1 MMSRDYRSL
10 MVLFNAL
17 PANEQCH
24 VADEVLHQA
33 DKILVDGNPIMD
45 YRVRVTPSGR
55 FSVQLSTAELFEDE
69 DE

>member
-1 MMSRDYRSL
+1 MTARDYRSI

-33 DKILVDGNPIMD
+33 DKIFVDGNPILD
-45 YRVRVTPSGR
+45 YRVRVTLSGR
-55 FSVQLSTAELFEDE
+55 FLIQLSTTQLFEDE